1 MGKTAKQ
8 TERDMV
14 DRLRAMGLRKQ
25 LAKNVAHTAANVK
38 GQLPKSAQSA
48 LKDML
53 GKFEDR
59 GSVKEGAEATE
70 ADGAVAKKSGK
81 KAKQAKKKKAA
92 KKKAAKKKAAKKLG

>member
-48 LKDML
+48 LKDMVS
-53 GKFEDR
+53 KFEDR
-59 GSVKEGAEATE
+59 GSGKKV
-70 ADGAVAKKSGK
+70 ADPIDTDSAVAKKAGKKRAK
-81 KAKQAKKKKAA
+81 KAKKK
-92 KKKAAKKKAAKKLG
+92 AKKKAAKKLG